1 MTKLGSPIDATCAPP
16 LLLRPPP
23 LSAHLSGSSAST
35 PLYFCNGKNT
45 VLKHGCEDDFHIWVD
60 SESRATREMCPML
73 QMAPGWAGL
82 SIEPIYAEIHGP

>member
-1 MTKLGSPIDATCAPP
+1 MVGYHGESDLVTVFTFVMVK
-16 LLLRPPP
+16 
-23 LSAHLSGSSAST
+23 
-35 PLYFCNGKNT
+35 KT

-60 SESRATREMCPML
+60 SESRATREMCPLL

>member
-1 MTKLGSPIDATCAPP
+1 MAAVDHGLRHGRAATWQAIMGRWE
-16 LLLRPPP
+16 LV
-23 LSAHLSGSSAST
+23 T
-35 PLYFCNGKNT
+35 VFTFVMVKTT

-60 SESRATREMCPML
+60 SESRATREMCPLL